1 MVDEIKETLYLA
13 ISLILAAS
21 FITLIVLF
29 NYMGYNIRYAS
40 EEKLAKSS
48 RMVQE
53 AELYKYITDGD
64 MSSDEKVLSGS
75 DIIRFISKN
84 TTLYNYRIYFSDTDF
99 IDIYPDCDAQ
109 MDAKDLILESMG
121 YETDAEKDSVDND
134 IYYTALMSLWS
145 QAYLSNYIFEE
156 KVYSYYKPYVTYND
170 EITQDIDTIIDNYTQ
185 MTFNFKMITDFF
197 F

>member
-13 ISLILAAS
+13 ISLTLAAS
-21 FITLIVLF
+21 FMVLVVLF
-29 NYMGYNIRYAS
+29 NGIGYNIRYAS
-40 EEKLAKSS
+40 EEKIAKSS

-99 IDIYPDCDAQ
+99 IDIYPDCAAQ
-109 MDAKDLILESMG
+109 TDAKDLILESMG
-121 YETDAEKDSVDND
+121 YETAAEKASVGSD

-156 KVYSYYKPYVTYND
+156 KVYGYYKPYVTYND
-170 EITQDIDTIIDNYTQ
+170 EITQDIDMIIDNYTQ
-185 MTFNFKMITDFF
+185 MTFNFKMITD
-197 F
+197 

>member
-13 ISLILAAS
+13 ISLTLAAS
-21 FITLIVLF
+21 FMILVVLF
-29 NYMGYNIRYAS
+29 NGIGYNIRYAS

-53 AELYKYITDGD
+53 AELYKYVTDGD
-64 MSSDEKVLSGS
+64 MDSDEKVLSGS

-84 TTLYNYRIYFSDTDF
+84 TTLYNYRIYFSDTEF
-99 IDIYPDCDAQ
+99 IDIYPDCAAQ

-121 YETDAEKDSVDND
+121 YETAAEKASVDND
-134 IYYTALMSLWS
+134 LYYTALMSLWS

-156 KVYSYYKPYVTYND
+156 KVYGYYKPYVTYGD
-170 EITQDIDTIIDNYTQ
+170 EITQDIDMIIDNYTQ
-185 MTFNFKMITDFF
+185 MTFNFKMITD
-197 F
+197 

>member
-185 MTFNFKMITDFF
+185 MTFNFKMITD
-197 F
+197 

>member
-13 ISLILAAS
+13 ISLTLAAS
-21 FITLIVLF
+21 FMILVVLF
-29 NYMGYNIRYAS
+29 NGIGYNIRYAS

-53 AELYKYITDGD
+53 AELYKYVTDGD

-99 IDIYPDCDAQ
+99 INIYPDCAAQ

-121 YETDAEKDSVDND
+121 YETAAEKASVDND
-134 IYYTALMSLWS
+134 LYYTALMSLWS

-156 KVYSYYKPYVTYND
+156 KVYGYYKPYVTYND
-170 EITQDIDTIIDNYTQ
+170 EITQDIDMIIDNYTQ
-185 MTFNFKMITDFF
+185 MTFNFKMITD
-197 F
+197 

>member
-13 ISLILAAS
+13 ISLTLAAS
-21 FITLIVLF
+21 FMVLVVLF
-29 NYMGYNIRYAS
+29 NGIGYNIRYAS

-84 TTLYNYRIYFSDTDF
+84 TTLYNYRIYFSDTEF
-99 IDIYPDCDAQ
+99 IDIYPDCAAQ

-121 YETDAEKDSVDND
+121 YETAAEKASVGSD

-156 KVYSYYKPYVTYND
+156 KVYGYYKPYVTYND
-170 EITQDIDTIIDNYTQ
+170 EITQDIDMIIDNYTQ
-185 MTFNFKMITDFF
+185 MTFNFKMITD
-197 F
+197 

>member
-13 ISLILAAS
+13 ISLTLAAS
-21 FITLIVLF
+21 FMVLVVLF
-29 NYMGYNIRYAS
+29 NGIGYNIRYAS

-99 IDIYPDCDAQ
+99 IDIYPDCTAQ
-109 MDAKDLILESMG
+109 ADAKDLILESMG
-121 YETDAEKDSVDND
+121 YETAAEKASVGSD

-156 KVYSYYKPYVTYND
+156 KVYGYYKPYVTYND
-170 EITQDIDTIIDNYTQ
+170 EITQDIDMIIDNYTQ
-185 MTFNFKMITDFF
+185 MTFNFKMITD
-197 F
+197 

>member
-13 ISLILAAS
+13 ISLTLAAS
-21 FITLIVLF
+21 FMVLVVLF
-29 NYMGYNIRYAS
+29 NGIGYNIRYAS

-53 AELYKYITDGD
+53 AELYKYVTDGD
-64 MSSDEKVLSGS
+64 MDNDEKVLSGS

-84 TTLYNYRIYFSDTDF
+84 TTLYNYRIYFSDTEF
-99 IDIYPDCDAQ
+99 IDIYPDCAAQ
-109 MDAKDLILESMG
+109 TDAKDLILESMG
-121 YETDAEKDSVDND
+121 YETAAEKASVDSD

-156 KVYSYYKPYVTYND
+156 KVYGYYKPYVTYND
-170 EITQDIDTIIDNYTQ
+170 EITQDIDMIIDNYTQ
-185 MTFNFKMITDFF
+185 MKFNFKMITD
-197 F
+197 

>member
-13 ISLILAAS
+13 ISLTLAAS
-21 FITLIVLF
+21 FMVLVVLF
-29 NYMGYNIRYAS
+29 NGIGYNIRYAS

-53 AELYKYITDGD
+53 AELYKYVTDGD
-64 MSSDEKVLSGS
+64 MDSDEKVLSGS

-84 TTLYNYRIYFSDTDF
+84 TTLYNYRIYFSDTEF
-99 IDIYPDCDAQ
+99 IEIYPDCAAQ

-121 YETDAEKDSVDND
+121 YETAAEKASVDND

-156 KVYSYYKPYVTYND
+156 KVYGYYKPYVTYND
-170 EITQDIDTIIDNYTQ
+170 EITQDIDMIIDNYTQ
-185 MTFNFKMITDFF
+185 MTFNFKMITD
-197 F
+197 

>member
-13 ISLILAAS
+13 ISLTLAAS
-21 FITLIVLF
+21 FIVLVVLF
-29 NYMGYNIRYAS
+29 NGIGYNIRYAS

-99 IDIYPDCDAQ
+99 IDIYPDCAAQ

-121 YETDAEKDSVDND
+121 YETAAEKASVDSD

-156 KVYSYYKPYVTYND
+156 KVYGYYKPYVTYND
-170 EITQDIDTIIDNYTQ
+170 EITQDIDMIIDNYTQ
-185 MTFNFKMITDFF
+185 MTFNFKMITD
-197 F
+197 

>member
-13 ISLILAAS
+13 ISLTLAAS
-21 FITLIVLF
+21 FMVLVVLF
-29 NYMGYNIRYAS
+29 NGIGYNIRYAS

-64 MSSDEKVLSGS
+64 MSSGEKVLSGS

-99 IDIYPDCDAQ
+99 IDIYPDCAAQ

-121 YETDAEKDSVDND
+121 YETAAEKASVDND
-134 IYYTALMSLWS
+134 LYYTALMSLWS

-156 KVYSYYKPYVTYND
+156 KVYGYYKPYVTYND
-170 EITQDIDTIIDNYTQ
+170 EITQDIDMIIDNYTQ
-185 MTFNFKMITDFF
+185 MTFNFKMITD
-197 F
+197 

>member
-13 ISLILAAS
+13 ISLTLAAS
-21 FITLIVLF
+21 FMILVVLF
-29 NYMGYNIRYAS
+29 NGIGYNIRYAS

-75 DIIRFISKN
+75 DIIRFISEN

-99 IDIYPDCDAQ
+99 IDIYPDCAAQ

-121 YETDAEKDSVDND
+121 YETAAEKASVDSD

-170 EITQDIDTIIDNYTQ
+170 EITQDIDMIIDNYTQ
-185 MTFNFKMITDFF
+185 MTFNFKMITD
-197 F
+197 

>member
-13 ISLILAAS
+13 ISLTLAAS
-21 FITLIVLF
+21 FMVLVVLF
-29 NYMGYNIRYAS
+29 NGIGYNIRYAS
-40 EEKLAKSS
+40 EEKIAKSS

-99 IDIYPDCDAQ
+99 IDIYPDCAAQ

-121 YETDAEKDSVDND
+121 YETAEEKASVDND

-156 KVYSYYKPYVTYND
+156 KVYGYYKPYVTYND
-170 EITQDIDTIIDNYTQ
+170 EITQDIDMIIDNYTQ
-185 MTFNFKMITDFF
+185 MTFNFKMITD
-197 F
+197 

>member
-13 ISLILAAS
+13 ISLTLAAS
-21 FITLIVLF
+21 FMVLVVLF
-29 NYMGYNIRYAS
+29 NGIGYNIRYAS

-99 IDIYPDCDAQ
+99 IDIYPDCAAQ

-121 YETDAEKDSVDND
+121 YETAAEKASVDND

-156 KVYSYYKPYVTYND
+156 KVYGYYKPYVTYGD
-170 EITQDIDTIIDNYTQ
+170 EITQDIDMIIDNYTQ
-185 MTFNFKMITDFF
+185 MTFNFKMITD
-197 F
+197 

>member
-13 ISLILAAS
+13 ISLTLAAS
-21 FITLIVLF
+21 FMILVVLF
-29 NYMGYNIRYAS
+29 NGIGYNIRYAS

-53 AELYKYITDGD
+53 AELYKYVTDGD

-84 TTLYNYRIYFSDTDF
+84 TTLYNYRIYFSDTEF
-99 IDIYPDCDAQ
+99 IDIYPDCAAQ

-121 YETDAEKDSVDND
+121 YETAAEKASVDSD

-156 KVYSYYKPYVTYND
+156 KVYGYYKPYVTYND
-170 EITQDIDTIIDNYTQ
+170 EITQDIDMIIDNYTQ
-185 MTFNFKMITDFF
+185 MTFNFKMITD
-197 F
+197 

>member
-29 NYMGYNIRYAS
+29 NYMGYNIRYSS

-185 MTFNFKMITDFF
+185 MTFNFKMITD
-197 F
+197 

>member
-13 ISLILAAS
+13 ISLTLAAS
-21 FITLIVLF
+21 FMVLVVLF
-29 NYMGYNIRYAS
+29 NGIGYNIRYAS

-53 AELYKYITDGD
+53 AELYKYVTDGD

-99 IDIYPDCDAQ
+99 IDIYPDCAAQ

-121 YETDAEKDSVDND
+121 YETAAEKASVDND

-156 KVYSYYKPYVTYND
+156 KVYGYYKPYVTYGD
-170 EITQDIDTIIDNYTQ
+170 EITQDIDMIIDNYTQ
-185 MTFNFKMITDFF
+185 MTFNFKMITD
-197 F
+197 

>member
-13 ISLILAAS
+13 ISLTLAAS
-21 FITLIVLF
+21 FMILVVLF
-29 NYMGYNIRYAS
+29 NGIGYNIRYAS

-53 AELYKYITDGD
+53 AELYKYVTDGD

-99 IDIYPDCDAQ
+99 IDIYPDCAAQ

-121 YETDAEKDSVDND
+121 YETAAEKASVDND

-156 KVYSYYKPYVTYND
+156 KVYGYYKPYVTYND
-170 EITQDIDTIIDNYTQ
+170 EITQDIDMIIDNYTQ
-185 MTFNFKMITDFF
+185 MTFNFKMITD
-197 F
+197 

>member
-13 ISLILAAS
+13 ISLTLAAS
-21 FITLIVLF
+21 FMVLVVLF
-29 NYMGYNIRYAS
+29 NGIGYNIRYAS

-53 AELYKYITDGD
+53 AELYKYVTDGD

-99 IDIYPDCDAQ
+99 INIYPDCAAQ

-121 YETDAEKDSVDND
+121 YETAAEKASVDND

-156 KVYSYYKPYVTYND
+156 KVYSYYKPYVTYGD
-170 EITQDIDTIIDNYTQ
+170 EITQDIDMIIDNYTQ
-185 MTFNFKMITDFF
+185 MTFNFKMITD
-197 F
+197 

>member
-13 ISLILAAS
+13 ISLTLAAS
-21 FITLIVLF
+21 FMVLVVLF
-29 NYMGYNIRYAS
+29 NGIGYNIRYAS

-53 AELYKYITDGD
+53 AELYKYVTDGD

-99 IDIYPDCDAQ
+99 IDIYPDCAAQ

-121 YETDAEKDSVDND
+121 YETAAEKASVDND
-134 IYYTALMSLWS
+134 LYYTALMSLWS

-156 KVYSYYKPYVTYND
+156 KVYGYYKPYVTYND
-170 EITQDIDTIIDNYTQ
+170 EITQDIDMIIDNYTQ
-185 MTFNFKMITDFF
+185 MTFNFKMITD
-197 F
+197 

>member
-40 EEKLAKSS
+40 EEKIAKSS

-99 IDIYPDCDAQ
+99 IDIYPDCAAQ

-121 YETDAEKDSVDND
+121 YETAAEKDSVDND

-156 KVYSYYKPYVTYND
+156 KVYSYYKPYVTYAG

-185 MTFNFKMITDFF
+185 MTFNFKMITD
-197 F
+197 

>member
-13 ISLILAAS
+13 ISLTLAAS
-21 FITLIVLF
+21 FMVLVVLF
-29 NYMGYNIRYAS
+29 NGIGYNIRYAS

-84 TTLYNYRIYFSDTDF
+84 TTLYNYRIYFSDTEF

-121 YETDAEKDSVDND
+121 YETAAEKASVGSD

-156 KVYSYYKPYVTYND
+156 KVYSYYKPYVTYGD
-170 EITQDIDTIIDNYTQ
+170 EITQDIDMIIDNYTQ
-185 MTFNFKMITDFF
+185 MTFNFKMITD
-197 F
+197 

>member
-13 ISLILAAS
+13 ISLTLAAS
-21 FITLIVLF
+21 FMVLVVLF
-29 NYMGYNIRYAS
+29 NGIGYNIRYAS

-53 AELYKYITDGD
+53 AELYKYVTDGD

-84 TTLYNYRIYFSDTDF
+84 TTLYNYRIYFSDTEF

-121 YETDAEKDSVDND
+121 YETAAEKASVDND

-156 KVYSYYKPYVTYND
+156 KVYGYYKPYVTYGD
-170 EITQDIDTIIDNYTQ
+170 EITQDIDMIIDNYTQ
-185 MTFNFKMITDFF
+185 MTFNFKMITD
-197 F
+197 

>member
-13 ISLILAAS
+13 ISLTLAAS
-21 FITLIVLF
+21 FMVLVVLF
-29 NYMGYNIRYAS
+29 NGIGYNIRYAS

-84 TTLYNYRIYFSDTDF
+84 TTLYNYRIYFSDTEF

-121 YETDAEKDSVDND
+121 YETAAEKASVDND

-156 KVYSYYKPYVTYND
+156 KVYGYYKPYVTYGD
-170 EITQDIDTIIDNYTQ
+170 EITQDIDMIIDNYTQ
-185 MTFNFKMITDFF
+185 MTFNFKMITD
-197 F
+197 

>member
-13 ISLILAAS
+13 ISLTLAAS
-21 FITLIVLF
+21 FMILVVLF
-29 NYMGYNIRYAS
+29 NGIGYNIRYAS

-64 MSSDEKVLSGS
+64 MSSDEKVVSGS

-99 IDIYPDCDAQ
+99 IDIYPDCAAQ

-121 YETDAEKDSVDND
+121 YETAAEKASVDSD

-156 KVYSYYKPYVTYND
+156 KVYGYYKPYVTYND
-170 EITQDIDTIIDNYTQ
+170 EITQDIDMIIDNYTQ
-185 MTFNFKMITDFF
+185 MTFNFKMITD
-197 F
+197 

>member
-13 ISLILAAS
+13 ISLTLAAS
-21 FITLIVLF
+21 FMVLVVLF
-29 NYMGYNIRYAS
+29 NGIGYNIRYAS

-99 IDIYPDCDAQ
+99 IDIYPDCAAQ
-109 MDAKDLILESMG
+109 TDAKDLILESMG
-121 YETDAEKDSVDND
+121 YETAAEKASVDSD

-156 KVYSYYKPYVTYND
+156 KVYGYYKPYVTYND
-170 EITQDIDTIIDNYTQ
+170 EITQDIDMIIDNYTQ
-185 MTFNFKMITDFF
+185 MTFNFKMITD
-197 F
+197 

>member
-13 ISLILAAS
+13 ISLTLAAS
-21 FITLIVLF
+21 FMILVVLF
-29 NYMGYNIRYAS
+29 NGIGYNIRYAS
-40 EEKLAKSS
+40 EEKIAKSS

-99 IDIYPDCDAQ
+99 IDIYPDCAAQ
-109 MDAKDLILESMG
+109 TDAKDLILESMG
-121 YETDAEKDSVDND
+121 YETAAEKASVGSD

-156 KVYSYYKPYVTYND
+156 KVYGYYKPYVTYND
-170 EITQDIDTIIDNYTQ
+170 EITQDIDMIIDNYTQ
-185 MTFNFKMITDFF
+185 MTFNFKMITD
-197 F
+197 

>member
-13 ISLILAAS
+13 ISLTLAAS
-21 FITLIVLF
+21 FMVLVVLF
-29 NYMGYNIRYAS
+29 NGIGYNIRYAS

-64 MSSDEKVLSGS
+64 MNNDEKVLSGS

-109 MDAKDLILESMG
+109 TDAKDLILESMG
-121 YETDAEKDSVDND
+121 YETAAEKASVDND

-156 KVYSYYKPYVTYND
+156 KVYGYYKPYVTYND
-170 EITQDIDTIIDNYTQ
+170 EITQDIDMIIDNYTQ
-185 MTFNFKMITDFF
+185 MTFNFKMITD
-197 F
+197 

>member
-99 IDIYPDCDAQ
+99 IDIYPDCAAQ

-121 YETDAEKDSVDND
+121 YETAAEKDSVDND

-170 EITQDIDTIIDNYTQ
+170 EITQDIDMIIDNYTQ
-185 MTFNFKMITDFF
+185 MTFNFKMITD
-197 F
+197 

>member
-13 ISLILAAS
+13 ISLTLAAS
-21 FITLIVLF
+21 FMVLVVLF
-29 NYMGYNIRYAS
+29 NGIGYNIRYAS

-53 AELYKYITDGD
+53 AELYKYVTDGD

-99 IDIYPDCDAQ
+99 IDIYPGCAAQ

-121 YETDAEKDSVDND
+121 YETAAEKASVDND

-156 KVYSYYKPYVTYND
+156 KVYGYYKPYVTYGD
-170 EITQDIDTIIDNYTQ
+170 EITQDIDMIIDNYTQ
-185 MTFNFKMITDFF
+185 MTFNFKMITD
-197 F
+197 

>member
-13 ISLILAAS
+13 ISLTLAAS
-21 FITLIVLF
+21 FMVLVVLF
-29 NYMGYNIRYAS
+29 NGIGYNIRYAS

-99 IDIYPDCDAQ
+99 IDIYPDCGAQ

-121 YETDAEKDSVDND
+121 YETAAEKASVDND
-134 IYYTALMSLWS
+134 LYYTALMSLWS

-156 KVYSYYKPYVTYND
+156 KVYGYYKPYVTYGD
-170 EITQDIDTIIDNYTQ
+170 EITQDIDMIIDNYTQ
-185 MTFNFKMITDFF
+185 MTFNFKMITD
-197 F
+197 

>member
-13 ISLILAAS
+13 ISLTLAAS
-21 FITLIVLF
+21 FMVLVVLF
-29 NYMGYNIRYAS
+29 NGIGYNIRYAS

-53 AELYKYITDGD
+53 AELYKYVTDGD
-64 MSSDEKVLSGS
+64 ISSDEKVLSGS

-84 TTLYNYRIYFSDTDF
+84 TILYNYRIYFSDTDF
-99 IDIYPDCDAQ
+99 IDIYPDCAAQ
-109 MDAKDLILESMG
+109 TDAKDLILESMG
-121 YETDAEKDSVDND
+121 YETAAEKASVDSD

-156 KVYSYYKPYVTYND
+156 KVYGYYKPYVTYND
-170 EITQDIDTIIDNYTQ
+170 EITQDIDMIIDNYTQ
-185 MTFNFKMITDFF
+185 MTFNFKMITD
-197 F
+197 

>member
-40 EEKLAKSS
+40 EEKIAKSS

-84 TTLYNYRIYFSDTDF
+84 TTLYNYRIYFSDTEF
-99 IDIYPDCDAQ
+99 IDIYPDCAAQ

-121 YETDAEKDSVDND
+121 YETAAEKDSVDND

-145 QAYLSNYIFEE
+145 QAYLSNYIFGE
-156 KVYSYYKPYVTYND
+156 KVYGYYKPYVTYD
-170 EITQDIDTIIDNYTQ
+170 GEITQDVDTIIDNYTQ
-185 MTFNFKMITDFF
+185 MTFNFKMITD
-197 F
+197 

>member
-13 ISLILAAS
+13 ISLTLAAS
-21 FITLIVLF
+21 FMVLVVLF
-29 NYMGYNIRYAS
+29 NGIGYNIRYAS

-53 AELYKYITDGD
+53 AELYKYVTDGD
-64 MSSDEKVLSGS
+64 ISSDEKVLSGS

-84 TTLYNYRIYFSDTDF
+84 TILYNYRIYFSDTDF
-99 IDIYPDCDAQ
+99 IDIYPDCAAQ
-109 MDAKDLILESMG
+109 TDAKDLILESMG
-121 YETDAEKDSVDND
+121 YETAAEKASVGSD

-156 KVYSYYKPYVTYND
+156 KVYGYYKPYVTYND
-170 EITQDIDTIIDNYTQ
+170 EITQDIDMIIDNYTQ
-185 MTFNFKMITDFF
+185 MTFNFKMITD
-197 F
+197 

>member
-13 ISLILAAS
+13 ISLTLAAS
-21 FITLIVLF
+21 FMILVVLF
-29 NYMGYNIRYAS
+29 NGIGYNIRYAS

-53 AELYKYITDGD
+53 AELYKYVTDGD

-121 YETDAEKDSVDND
+121 YETAAEKASVDND
-134 IYYTALMSLWS
+134 LYYTALMSLWS

-156 KVYSYYKPYVTYND
+156 KVYGYYKPYVTYND
-170 EITQDIDTIIDNYTQ
+170 EITQDIDMIIDNYTQ
-185 MTFNFKMITDFF
+185 MTFNFKMITD
-197 F
+197 

>member
-13 ISLILAAS
+13 ISLTLAAS
-21 FITLIVLF
+21 FMVLVVLF
-29 NYMGYNIRYAS
+29 NGIGYNIRYAS

-53 AELYKYITDGD
+53 AELYKYVTDGD

-99 IDIYPDCDAQ
+99 IDIYPDCAAQ

-121 YETDAEKDSVDND
+121 YETAAEKASVDND
-134 IYYTALMSLWS
+134 LYYTALMSLWS
-145 QAYLSNYIFEE
+145 QAYLSNYKKKK
-156 KVYSYYKPYVTYND
+156 KVYGYYKPYVTYND
-170 EITQDIDTIIDNYTQ
+170 EITQDIDMIIDNYTQ
-185 MTFNFKMITDFF
+185 MTFNFKMITD
-197 F
+197 

>member
-13 ISLILAAS
+13 ISLTLAAS
-21 FITLIVLF
+21 FMVLVVLF
-29 NYMGYNIRYAS
+29 NGIGYNIRYAS

-99 IDIYPDCDAQ
+99 IDIYPDCAAQ

-121 YETDAEKDSVDND
+121 YETAAEKASVDND
-134 IYYTALMSLWS
+134 LYYTALMSLWS

-156 KVYSYYKPYVTYND
+156 NVYGYYKPYVTYND
-170 EITQDIDTIIDNYTQ
+170 EITQDIDMIIDNYTQ
-185 MTFNFKMITDFF
+185 MTFNFKMITD
-197 F
+197 

>member
-109 MDAKDLILESMG
+109 LAAKDLILESMG

-156 KVYSYYKPYVTYND
+156 KVYSYYKPYVTYD
-170 EITQDIDTIIDNYTQ
+170 GEITQDIDTIIDNYTQ
-185 MTFNFKMITDFF
+185 MTFNFKMITD
-197 F
+197 

>member
-13 ISLILAAS
+13 ISLTLAAS
-21 FITLIVLF
+21 FMVLVVLF
-29 NYMGYNIRYAS
+29 NGIGYNIRYAS

-99 IDIYPDCDAQ
+99 IDIYPDCAAQ
-109 MDAKDLILESMG
+109 TDAKDLILESMG
-121 YETDAEKDSVDND
+121 YETAAEKASVDSD

-156 KVYSYYKPYVTYND
+156 KVYGYYKPYVTYGD
-170 EITQDIDTIIDNYTQ
+170 EITQDIDMIIDNYTQ
-185 MTFNFKMITDFF
+185 MTFNFKMITD
-197 F
+197 

>member
-13 ISLILAAS
+13 ISLTLAAS
-21 FITLIVLF
+21 FMVLVVLF
-29 NYMGYNIRYAS
+29 NGIGYNIRYAS

-53 AELYKYITDGD
+53 AELYKYVTDGD

-99 IDIYPDCDAQ
+99 IDIYPDCAAQ

-121 YETDAEKDSVDND
+121 YETAAEKASVDND

-156 KVYSYYKPYVTYND
+156 KVYGYYKPYVTYND
-170 EITQDIDTIIDNYTQ
+170 EITQDIDMIIDNYTQ
-185 MTFNFKMITDFF
+185 MTFNFKMITD
-197 F
+197 

>member
-13 ISLILAAS
+13 ISLTLAAS
-21 FITLIVLF
+21 FMVLVVLF
-29 NYMGYNIRYAS
+29 NGIGYNIRYDS

-53 AELYKYITDGD
+53 AELYKYVTDGD

-99 IDIYPDCDAQ
+99 INIYPDCAAQ

-121 YETDAEKDSVDND
+121 YETAAEKASVDND

-156 KVYSYYKPYVTYND
+156 KVYSYYKPYVTYGD
-170 EITQDIDTIIDNYTQ
+170 EITQDIDMIIDNYTQ
-185 MTFNFKMITDFF
+185 MTFNFKMITD
-197 F
+197 